1 MELLT
6 QYYNE
11 GGQIVSKVPGMDTR
25 EFYRDL
31 LCRHEFNEMFAGCTE
46 SVPLSYFVS
55 SEGIVFSFGK
65 YLGGKRPETIMHS
78 GNDEPGYIIVDGP
91 NGGKAITLSW
101 SGAGSS
107 KTLEFYCKPS
117 PLVDLSGSD
126 LRFRSIIKSP
136 PLLEDYPG
144 STNLLTS
151 FNSTGVM
158 ANFTTLSYGPG
169 GYLTADVPNIM
180 YGDANE
186 DIVSAMFDGEWHAHD
201 ILINIGRK
209 SQYLIDGSVVLEQSS
224 TDYYSGICPLD
235 TIHVKYDSD
244 SQEIN
249 MAIQSIS
256 VTRV

>member
-11 GGQIVSKVPGMDTR
+11 GGQIASKAPGMDTR
-25 EFYRDL
+25 EFYRDV
-31 LCRHEFNEMFAGCTE
+31 LCQHEFNEMFVGCTE

-55 SEGIVFSFGK
+55 SEGIVLSFGK

-78 GNDEPGYIIVDGP
+78 GNDAPGYIIVDGP

-144 STNLLTS
+144 STYLLSS
-151 FNSTGVM
+151 FNSTGLTGSFS
-158 ANFTTLSYGPG
+158 AYSFGPG
-169 GYLTADVPNIM
+169 GYLTADIFSIM

-186 DIVSAMFDGEWHAHD
+186 DTVSAMFDGEWHIYD

-209 SQYLIDGSVVLEQSS
+209 SQYLIDGSVILEQSS
-224 TDYYSGICPLD
+224 TDYYNGVCPLD
-235 TIHVKYDSD
+235 TIWFKYDSD
-244 SQEIN
+244 SQETG

-256 VTRV
+256 ITRV